1 MYGPH
6 SSLLCVEPDEA
17 SVMYANLA
25 FAASVLCFHADKH
38 TIAEQARAERGAPA
52 GQSGFVQEPGAEMQ
66 QNLLD
71 VLGKVDED
79 HGKRTL
85 FRSCN
90 RRQEYRWICS
100 GLPV

>member
-52 GQSGFVQEPGAEMQ
+52 GQSGFVQEPGAEIL

-71 VLGKVDED
+71 VLGRVDED
-79 HGKRTL
+79 HGQGTL
-85 FRSCN
+85 FRSCG
-90 RRQEYRWICS
+90 RRREDRWS
-100 GLPV
+100 ASEFPA